1 MVAEYFLNV
10 MLVFC
15 FVNKIIF
22 YKIGLNKKSEGI
34 LDIIILENIILKRNK
49 NYN

>member
-1 MVAEYFLNV
+1 MAAEHFSNV
-10 MLVFC
+10 MLVPC
-15 FVNKIIF
+15 FANKTIF
-22 YKIGLNKKSEGI
+22 HKTGLNKKSEGI